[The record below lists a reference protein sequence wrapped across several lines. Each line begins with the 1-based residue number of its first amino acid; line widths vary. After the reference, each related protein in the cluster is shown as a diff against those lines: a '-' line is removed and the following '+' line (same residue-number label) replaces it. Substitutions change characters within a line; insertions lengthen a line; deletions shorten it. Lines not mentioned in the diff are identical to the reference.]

1 MVWSPVPHVAGN
13 RTSKAKSGSG
23 CTLSVSCTHSYC
35 SSISTR
41 YRPGRIRYA
50 IHSWSYEHFLVAML
64 PDAHFEV
71 FVTFCPQHTWV
82 VSLVQTWTAWMRE
95 RKRERERECKRKKR
109 EQRANKWQSQ
119 TGRRLGQQKNKRRAS
134 CMEDGTTT
142 IFIFPSARHFLSSLR
157 NLSCQPVSWGKED
170 KYNSL
175 TILLLRPHAWIKRST
190 KSW

>member
-13 RTSKAKSGSG
+13 LTSKAKSGSG

-64 PDAHFEV
+64 PDVHVEV

-95 RKRERERECKRKKR
+95 CKRKKR
-109 EQRANKWQSQ
+109 EQRANKRQSQ
-119 TGRRLGQQKNKRRAS
+119 TGRWPGQQTNKRRAS

-142 IFIFPSARHFLSSLR
+142 IFIFLSARHFLSSLR
-157 NLSCQPVSWGKED
+157 NLSCQPVSWGEEE

-175 TILLLRPHAWIKRST
+175 TILLLRPPSWIKRST
-190 KSW
+190 KSWQ